1 MRDLIERVTICV
13 VVVVLGLTVTI
24 DALAQGELASAQGEE
39 VSKANRSALDRVLG
53 AIGSI
58 DAEIEVLQASSGLEP
73 SNVLIV
79 RTEQVTHESEE
90 RIAPLHEALSRHEE
104 QILALQSML
113 ERHEAVTPAL
123 KSYGIRA
130 EEVIAMHVVK
140 GGYLLLFVTV
150 AQTSSNTSWT
160 EVHHENHE
168 VEDPE

>member
-1 MRDLIERVTICV
+1 MRDLRERATICA
-13 VVVVLGLTVTI
+13 VVVVLGLAVTI
-24 DALAQGELASAQGEE
+24 DALAQGEFASAQEEE
-39 VSKANRSALDRVLG
+39 VSEANRSALDRILV

-58 DAEIEVLQASSGLEP
+58 DAEIEVLQASSELEP

-79 RTEQVTHESEE
+79 RTEHTAYGSEE
-90 RIAPLHEALSRHEE
+90 SIAPLHEALSRHEE
-104 QILALQSML
+104 QIQALQSVL

-130 EEVIAMHVVK
+130 QEVIAMHVVK
-140 GGYLLLFVTV
+140 GGYLMLFVTA